1 METYACCNVRTK
13 QDPKLHLQ
21 NEFDY
26 IKIDLAVECRAVAQ
40 AVNKLQV
47 EKVRYTAS

>member
-1 METYACCNVRTK
+1 MWKHMHDAMSG
-13 QDPKLHLQ
+13 PKLHLQ

-26 IKIDLAVECRAVAQ
+26 IKIDLATECRAVAQ

-47 EKVRYTAS
+47 EKICYTAS